1 MTIAVP
7 LCLVMSVPVTPLS
20 LGLIHSPADHLLL
33 VILLQVGPVDLHGQ
47 VVDPGPGQGAQVTR
61 DHRHDP
67 PDIRV
72 EASER
77 RTGLTSDCIQ

>member
-1 MTIAVP
+1 MTIAIP
-7 LCLVMSVPVTPLS
+7 LCLVMSVPVTPLV
-20 LGLIHSPADHLLL
+20 HSPADHLLL